1 MKLAELRKENL
12 NSEDSSFEAYTK
24 LQNLLQIL
32 HTKELPEHVITAINS
47 EVEIINNS
55 SDSGKSL
62 KMTIQ
67 KKQSQIVKLLEKELK
82 LVPKNHYKMIWLA
95 IGMAAFGIPIG
106 VAFGTSMGNMAFL
119 GIGLPIGLGIGI
131 AVGTQMDKKAE
142 QEGRQLNID
151 LQ

>member
-1 MKLAELRKENL
+1 MKLTELHIKDL
-12 NSEDSSFEAYTK
+12 NSNDSSFEVYTK

-32 HTKELPEHVITAINS
+32 QTKELPDHVIATINC
-47 EVEIINNS
+47 ETGIINTS

-67 KKQSQIVKLLEKELK
+67 KKQSRIVKLLEKEVK

-95 IGMAAFGIPIG
+95 IGMSAFGIPIG

-119 GIGLPIGLGIGI
+119 GIGLPIGLGIGVAI
-131 AVGTQMDKKAE
+131 GTQMDQKAK
-142 QEGRQLNID
+142 QEGRQLDID
-151 LQ
+151 L